1 MRIEPEP
8 GIGKMAAVAASERP
22 KPHAAL
28 VRPDIRKDPGND
40 RSSALRACHPCRI
53 SKTRERA
60 LLACCLG
67 EGLSSGRRSFHT
79 DKLKPGGEQHR

>member
-1 MRIEPEP
+1 MRIGPEP

-28 VRPDIRKDPGND
+28 VRPDIRKDPGDN

-53 SKTRERA
+53 SKTRERSPVIVLLGGGFEQWKAA
-60 LLACCLG
+60 L
-67 EGLSSGRRSFHT
+67 
-79 DKLKPGGEQHR
+79 PYQ